1 MGKFAFYFDA
11 SRCTGCKTCE
21 LACKDYK
28 DLPVRYGYR
37 RIYDYEGGGWKQLDN
52 GCFEQDVFSYH
63 LSISCNHCDDPAC
76 TKACPTQA
84 IHKDKKSELVLID
97 DTRCI
102 GCGYCEL
109 ACPYDA
115 PRVDKK
121 KGHSVKCD
129 ACHDRLLEGKRP
141 ICVESCPLRALD
153 FGEKVELEKKYG
165 KKAQAADFAPLP
177 GFTHTTP
184 SLFINPC
191 QSMRPAETIDG
202 AVVNVKEVH

>member
-1 MGKFAFYFDA
+1 MGKFAFYFDS

-28 DLPVRYGYR
+28 DLPMQYAYR
-37 RIYDYEGGGWKQLDN
+37 RIYDYEGGSWKQLDN
-52 GCFEQDVFSYH
+52 GSFTQDVFSYH

-76 TKACPTQA
+76 TKACPTLA
-84 IHKDKKSELVLID
+84 MHKDKETELVLVD
-97 DTRCI
+97 ETRCI

-129 ACHDRLLEGKRP
+129 ACYDRITQGKRP

-153 FGEKVELEKKYG
+153 FGEMLELEEKYG
-165 KKAQAADFAPLP
+165 EKAQAADFAPLP
-177 GFTHTTP
+177 SFNYTTP

-191 QSMRPAETIDG
+191 KSMRPAQKIDG
-202 AVVNVKEVH
+202 SVVNEKEVH